1 MPSEQDWHLALAEVV
16 QGLDTPRLAPALG
29 RALRQVA
36 DFTYTVMFA
45 YRGEEAPLDLYDDF
59 GPQRRSIYVTDYQAG
74 PYLLDPFYHAARKG
88 IRPGLYRMRE
98 IAPDRFYQ
106 SEYYRSYYVQTGLAE
121 ELGIFLSP
129 ATGIT
134 VTISLMRVAGTPAFS
149 EREMAR
155 LRRVI
160 PVVIA
165 LAERNWRGLAQ
176 RFAVEPYVAPGEDL
190 DRGAFS
196 TFGRH
201 RLTQRESEV
210 VSLVLRGHSSEAIGA
225 ALGIAPGTVKIHRK
239 NIYAK
244 LGIGSQAE
252 LFSMFVT
259 ARSGER
265 AQAK

>member
-1 MPSEQDWHLALAEVV
+1 MRPEQDWHAGLAEAV
-16 QGLDTPRLAPALG
+16 QGLETPRFAPALG
-29 RALRQVA
+29 RALRRVA
-36 DFTYTVMFA
+36 DFSYTVMFA
-45 YRGEEAPLDLYDDF
+45 YRGEEPPLDLYDDF
-59 GPQRRSIYVTDYQAG
+59 GPERRSIYVTDYQAG
-74 PYLLDPFYHAARKG
+74 PYLLDPFFHAARAG
-88 IRPGLYRMRE
+88 IPPGLYRMRE

-129 ATGIT
+129 AAGVT

-155 LRRVI
+155 LRQVM
-160 PVVIA
+160 PVAIA
-165 LAERNWRGLAQ
+165 LAERNWRGLAGH
-176 RFAVEPYVAPGEDL
+176 FAVEPTGGAEEMQRD
-190 DRGAFS
+190 AFS

-201 RLTQRESEV
+201 RLTRRESEV

-225 ALGIAPGTVKIHRK
+225 SLGIVPGTVKIHRK

-252 LFSMFVT
+252 LFSMFVNT
-259 ARSGER
+259 RGGER
-265 AQAK
+265 NQAK